1 MGETMKD
8 ATDIYQK
15 ILRIADSLYNRGLE
29 QAKQRDLSG
38 AMRTLK
44 QALRYNKRQIQ
55 ARNLLGLVYY
65 EMGELGWAQYHW
77 NISSQFQPQDNPAL
91 RYLQEICSKA
101 DMTDKRLAI
110 EKYNQALKSA
120 KSGSMDMAFLQV
132 KKAVDLN
139 PNLVKAQC
147 LLALFCIQEKKDS
160 RGYRAIKDA
169 QKVDAA
175 NALIARYSQEIHVN
189 NNVIRQAKKE
199 EASDKKVKE
208 SVIIPTYK
216 ESSGL
221 IQNFV
226 QMAAGLVLGLLVGW
240 FLIFPTVKQNLV
252 AENNDKIRTYAAEL
266 SAKEAEIKDLNDDIT
281 TLTKAKKKAE
291 KSLKAYTGKNGV
303 IAAYD
308 SLLICIQSYMQDDY
322 LQAINS
328 YSNIDS
334 ETISDETF
342 QEVYKKLKS
351 EFEENGR
358 DVLYAQ
364 ATSLYQKGSYT
375 QAIDYYKACL
385 ELQPDDPQA
394 MYWMALS
401 YHNSGDKETADIY
414 YDKLIKEY
422 ANTRYGQQ
430 SKIYRKYS

>member
-1 MGETMKD
+1 VGGYMRNT
-8 ATDIYQK
+8 TDIYRK
-15 ILRIADSLYNRGLE
+15 IFRIAESLYNRGLE

-44 QALRYNKRQIQ
+44 QALKYNKKQIQ

-77 NISSQFQPQDNPAL
+77 NISTQYQPEDNPAE
-91 RYLQEICSKA
+91 RYLKEICTKA
-101 DMTDKRLAI
+101 DVTDKRLAI
-110 EKYNQALKSA
+110 EKYNQALYSA
-120 KSGSMDMAFLQV
+120 QTGSLDMAFLQA

-139 PNLVKAQC
+139 PNMVKAQC
-147 LLALFCIQEKKDS
+147 LLALLCIQEQKES

-169 QKVDAA
+169 QKVDTG
-175 NALIARYSQEIHVN
+175 NILIARYSQNLHVN
-189 NNVIRQAKKE
+189 NSVIRQAKKE
-199 EASDKKVKE
+199 EKSDKKEKE
-208 SVIIPTYK
+208 DVIIPTYS

-221 IQNFV
+221 V
-226 QMAAGLVLGLLVGW
+226 QSFFQVVAGLVLGLLVAW
-240 FLIFPTVKQNLV
+240 FLIFPTAKQSLV
-252 AENNDKIRTYAAEL
+252 AENNDKIRSYAADL

-308 SLLICIQSYMQDDY
+308 SLLICIQSYMEDDY

-328 YSNIDS
+328 YSDIDS
-334 ETISDETF
+334 ETISDDTF

-351 EFEENGR
+351 EFDENGR
-358 DVLYAQ
+358 DILYSQ
-364 ATSLYQKGSYT
+364 ATTLYQRGDYT
-375 QAIDYYKACL
+375 EAIEYYKACL
-385 ELQPDDPQA
+385 ELQSDDPQA

-422 ANTRYGQQ
+422 GDTRYGQQ
-430 SKIYRKYS
+430 SQIYRKYS